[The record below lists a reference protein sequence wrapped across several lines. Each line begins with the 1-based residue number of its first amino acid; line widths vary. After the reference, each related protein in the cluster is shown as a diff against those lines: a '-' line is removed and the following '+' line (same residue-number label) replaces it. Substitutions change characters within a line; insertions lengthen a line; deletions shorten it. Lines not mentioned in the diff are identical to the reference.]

1 MGTGRAV
8 GPSVGKTTE
17 KGKLY
22 VIKILC
28 QHSATCK
35 LYLELIEKVFT

>member
-22 VIKILC
+22 VFQDLLPT
-28 QHSATCK
+28 SAIN
-35 LYLELIEKVFT
+35 YNV